1 MLRQTNKTTK
11 TFSENLADKKKK
23 TIFAA
28 SNQNLNTMEK
38 VINETK
44 KGEVMINEKYIR
56 FDWAVKRMLRDKAN
70 FGVLE
75 GLITVLLG
83 EKITIEEILESEG
96 NQDTEDDKF
105 NRVDIKAKDSKG
117 SIIIVEVQL
126 TTLYGVAKAITEHI
140 SLGQRYS
147 NVKKV
152 YSINILYFDLGK
164 GADYL
169 YHGRNTFVGVHT
181 GDTLQINVKENNVLK
196 MKTPEEVFPEY
207 YIIRVNE
214 FNDVAT
220 TPIEEWLDYL
230 KNGRIKDD
238 TTTPGLAEAR
248 EKLQYMQMSRAD
260 QLAYERHLDALAV
273 QSDAFDAARIEGQAE
288 GRAAGIE
295 EGRAAGIEEGR
306 AKEKLDIA
314 RNLKSLGVT
323 VNDIAKVT
331 SLSVEEIEALT

>member
-1 MLRQTNKTTK
+1 
-11 TFSENLADKKKK
+11 
-23 TIFAA
+23 
-28 SNQNLNTMEK
+28 
-38 VINETK
+38 
-44 KGEVMINEKYIR
+44 MINEKYVR

-96 NQDTEDDKF
+96 NQETDDDKY

-126 TTLYGVAKAITEHI
+126 TTELYYLERILYGVAKAITEHI

-152 YSINILYFDLGK
+152 YSINILYFDIGK

-169 YHGRNTFVGVHT
+169 YHGINTFKGVHT
-181 GDTLQINVKENNVLK
+181 GDTLQINVKENNVIK
-196 MKTPEEVFPEY
+196 MKAPEEVFPEY

-214 FNDVAT
+214 FNKVAT
-220 TPIEEWLDYL
+220 TPIDEWLDYL
-230 KNGRIKDD
+230 KNGRIKED

-248 EKLQYMQMSRAD
+248 EKLLYMQMNRSD
-260 QLAYERHLDALAV
+260 QLAYERHLDAMAV
-273 QSDAFDAARIEGQAE
+273 QTDAFDAARIEGRVEGLEIGRLEGRAE
-288 GRAAGIE
+288 GRAEGIWDT
-295 EGRAAGIEEGR
+295 
-306 AKEKLDIA
+306 AK
-314 RNLKSLGVT
+314 NLKSMGFKT
-323 VNDIAKVT
+323 EDIAKAT
-331 SLSVEEIEALT
+331 KLSVDEIDSL

>member
-1 MLRQTNKTTK
+1 MRTK
-11 TFSENLADKKKK
+11 SK
-23 TIFAA
+23 
-28 SNQNLNTMEK
+28 
-38 VINETK
+38 ETK
-44 KGEVMINEKYIR
+44 KGVVMINEKYIR

-83 EKITIEEILESEG
+83 EQIKIDEILESEG
-96 NQDTEDDKF
+96 NQMTDDDKF
-105 NRVDIKAKDSKG
+105 NRVDIKAKDSEG
-117 SIIIVEVQL
+117 NIIIVEVQL
-126 TTLYGVAKAITEHI
+126 TTQLFYLERILYGVAKAITEHI

-152 YSINILYFDLGK
+152 YSINILYFDLGQ

-181 GDTLQINVKENNVLK
+181 GDTLKVNIKENNVIR
-196 MKTPEEVFPEY
+196 MKAPEEVFPEY
-207 YIIRVNE
+207 YLIRVNE

-248 EKLQYMQMSRAD
+248 EKLLYMQMSRAD

-273 QSDAFDAARIEGQAE
+273 QSDAFDAARIEGHAEGHELGLAE
-288 GRAAGIE
+288 GRA
-295 EGRAAGIEEGR
+295 EGRAEGLAEGR
-306 AKEKLDIA
+306 AEGELSKAKSIA
-314 RNLKSLGVT
+314 RKMKEMGATPDFIIQATGLTAK
-323 VNDIAKVT
+323 DIDK
-331 SLSVEEIEALT
+331 L